1 MRAIFINRFFHP
13 DHSAT
18 SQMLSDLAFGV
29 AQDGIEVTV
38 ITSRLH
44 YDGNDNKLIPHET
57 ISGVDVHRIWTTRF
71 GRSRLKLR
79 AIDYL
84 TFYLSAVWTLLRVTA
99 RGDVVI
105 AMTDPPMLSVI
116 AAPIAKMR
124 GARLVN
130 WLQDLFPE
138 VADALYSG
146 GKLSAVLLH
155 TLRKLRN
162 ISLRQADMN
171 VAIGEMM
178 AERLRQIDI
187 PAERLCVRHNWADC
201 RAVTP
206 IAPRDNP
213 LRAEWNLG
221 NDFIVGYSGNLGRAH
236 EFEPILAAIQ
246 TIEHDDDRSTRPSI
260 RWLFIGGGHAFE
272 RLKEEVD
279 KRGLTSVVF
288 RPYQPRSQLAQS
300 LSAADVHIV
309 TLKPELEGLIVPS
322 KFYGTAAAGRP
333 VLFIGAS
340 GGEIDRLTKQHNCG
354 RTVANGGGKALAD
367 AILALARDPQLTS
380 RMGENARR
388 ACEDFYDKSIAI
400 QGWASML
407 RGLSVAAEIPSATER
422 DQDFRPEISDTA
434 LTE

>member
-18 SQMLSDLAFGV
+18 SQMLSDLAFGL

-44 YDGNDNKLIPHET
+44 YDRNDRKLTARET

-84 TFYLSAVWTLLRVTA
+84 TFYISAAWTLLRVAA
-99 RGDVVI
+99 RGDVVV

-116 AAPIAKMR
+116 AAPIVKMR

-138 VADALYSG
+138 VADALCSG
-146 GKLSAVLLH
+146 GKLSAVLLRS
-155 TLRKLRN
+155 LRKLRN

-171 VAIGEMM
+171 VAIGELM
-178 AERLRQIDI
+178 AERLRRSDI

-201 RAVTP
+201 KAVTP
-206 IAPRDNP
+206 IAPHDNP

-221 NDFIVGYSGNLGRAH
+221 NDFVVGYSGNLGRAH
-236 EFEPILAAIQ
+236 EFEPILTAIQ
-246 TIEHDDDRSTRPSI
+246 TVEHDNRSTHPSI

-272 RLKEEVD
+272 RLKGEVD

-288 RPYQPRSQLAQS
+288 RPYQPRPQLAQS
-300 LSAADVHIV
+300 LSAADIHIV

-354 RTVANGGGKALAD
+354 QTVANDDGEALAH
-367 AILALARDPQLTS
+367 AVLALSRDPQLTS
-380 RMGENARR
+380 RMGNNARH

-400 QGWASML
+400 QGWARML
-407 RGLSVAAEIPSATER
+407 RGLSVTKEMPSAAEEDQTFRTE
-422 DQDFRPEISDTA
+422 ITDTV

>member
-1 MRAIFINRFFHP
+1 LRAIFINRFFHP

-18 SQMLSDLAFGV
+18 SQMLSDLAFGL
-29 AQDGIEVTV
+29 AQDGIEVSV

-44 YDGNDNKLIPHET
+44 YDSNDSKLALREM

-84 TFYLSAVWTLLRVTA
+84 TFYISAAWTLLRVAA
-99 RGDVVI
+99 RGDVVV

-116 AAPIAKMR
+116 AAPIVKMR

-146 GKLSAVLLH
+146 GKLSAVLLR

-171 VAIGEMM
+171 VAIGELM
-178 AERLRQIDI
+178 AERLWQSNI

-201 RAVTP
+201 KAVTP

-213 LRAEWNLG
+213 LRAEWNLR
-221 NDFIVGYSGNLGRAH
+221 NDFVVGYSGNLGRAH

-246 TIEHDDDRSTRPSI
+246 TIEHGDNHSTHPSI

-272 RLKEEVD
+272 RLKEEVN

-354 RTVANGGGKALAD
+354 QTVANGDGEALAN
-367 AILALARDPQLTS
+367 AVLALSRDPQLTS
-380 RMGENARR
+380 RMGKNARH

-400 QGWASML
+400 QGWARML
-407 RGLSVAAEIPSATER
+407 RGLSVTKEMPSAAGE
-422 DQDFRPEISDTA
+422 DQTFRPEIADTV

>member
-1 MRAIFINRFFHP
+1 LRAIFINRFFHP

-18 SQMLSDLAFGV
+18 SQMLSDLAFGL

-44 YDGNDNKLIPHET
+44 YDSNDSKLEPRET
-57 ISGVDVHRIWTTRF
+57 ISGVDVRRIWTTHF

-84 TFYLSAVWTLLRVTA
+84 TFYLSAAWTLLRMTS
-99 RGDVVI
+99 RGDIVV

-116 AAPIAKMR
+116 AAPIVKMR

-146 GKLSAVLLH
+146 GKMSAVLLRS
-155 TLRKLRN
+155 LRKLRN

-171 VAIGEMM
+171 VAIGELM
-178 AERLRQIDI
+178 AERLRQSDI

-201 RAVTP
+201 KAVTP

-221 NDFIVGYSGNLGRAH
+221 NDFVVSYSGNLGRAH

-246 TIEHDDDRSTRPSI
+246 TIEHGDNHSTHPSI

-354 RTVANGGGKALAD
+354 QTVANDDGEALAN
-367 AILALARDPQLTS
+367 AVLALSRDPQLTS
-380 RMGENARR
+380 RMGKNARR

-407 RGLSVAAEIPSATER
+407 RGLSVTKEMPSAAEEDQTFRTE
-422 DQDFRPEISDTA
+422 ITDTV